1 MHVSDSLVSLKEA
14 FGPVCRAAF
23 VGHRTEPSASQ
34 QEVSDTM
41 RSMGLTVEDEFRCP
55 LSGHSIDIRVAE
67 SALSSSSGES
77 TSVGGRECAPSS
89 KVWAVEFDGPSHFLR
104 PSRSPTGATVI
115 KHRQLELLGYAL
127 VSVPYWEW
135 RELGEESSARQE
147 YLRARLYL
155 RQGSTGS
162 LEPPAHKRKYDM
174 IAS

>member
-1 MHVSDSLVSLKEA
+1 
-14 FGPVCRAAF
+14 
-23 VGHRTEPSASQ
+23 
-34 QEVSDTM
+34 M
-41 RSMGLTVEDEFRCP
+41 RSMGLTVEDEFWCP

-127 VSVPYWEW
+127 VSVPSWEW
-135 RELGEESSARQE
+135 DRLGKEDNARQE
-147 YLRARLYL
+147 YLRARLSL

-162 LEPPAHKRKYDM
+162 LEPTM
-174 IAS
+174 L